1 MTNVICEDLIEV
13 GVIEKIVVRG
23 AQTRFLVSLHECA
36 RDRYNIFNALPLNK
50 GKLLLHSSLADF
62 KPLIMR
68 GSGECFRFVL
78 HHRFPGIHIHTDNT
92 ICD

>member
-1 MTNVICEDLIEV
+1 
-13 GVIEKIVVRG
+13 
-23 AQTRFLVSLHECA
+23 
-36 RDRYNIFNALPLNK
+36 
-50 GKLLLHSSLADF
+50 LHSSLADF